1 MCFIKNQDQT
11 KMNRLALNTLPSAPL
26 MVLAS
31 AVASGSQI
39 WAHRGSGPR
48 CACVAGHMSLLWPL
62 LWPVGPECPW
72 GWVVP

>member
-31 AVASGSQI
+31 TVASGSQI
-39 WAHRGSGPR
+39 WARRGSGPT
-48 CACVAGHMSLLWPL
+48 CACVAGHMVPAVA
-62 LWPVGPECPW
+62 PVVAPAVACGP
-72 GWVVP
+72 